1 MSRVGSFEASQW
13 LLTASLARQGDPVAA
28 SQDVG
33 IADAFALE
41 IRVEASHIGRFPI
54 AACARSLEAS
64 VQPSDAGERVE
75 RGAF

>member
-1 MSRVGSFEASQW
+1 LSRVGSFEASQW
-13 LLTASLARQGDPVAA
+13 LLTGSPARQRDPVAA
-28 SQDVG
+28 SQDVA

-41 IRVEASHIGRFPI
+41 VRVVASHIGRLPI
-54 AACARSLEAS
+54 AACAWSLEAS